1 MVHLIKI
8 MIRKTF
14 IKNIDTVVNLIKIIV
29 WKTFIKNIDKY
40 SPPPPPQKKKKKLSK
55 ILLVFNDMIADKQ
68 SSMIQYIIT
77 QISVEK
83 DLMILIMQ

>member
-40 SPPPPPQKKKKKLSK
+40 SPPPPPQKKKKTQQ
-55 ILLVFNDMIADKQ
+55 N
-68 SSMIQYIIT
+68 IT
-77 QISVEK
+77 CI
-83 DLMILIMQ
+83 

>member
-8 MIRKTF
+8 MIRKTL

-40 SPPPPPQKKKKKLSK
+40 SPPPPPQKKKKTQQ
-55 ILLVFNDMIADKQ
+55 N
-68 SSMIQYIIT
+68 IT
-77 QISVEK
+77 CI
-83 DLMILIMQ
+83 

>member
-1 MVHLIKI
+1 
-8 MIRKTF
+8 
-14 IKNIDTVVNLIKIIV
+14 
-29 WKTFIKNIDKY
+29 
-40 SPPPPPQKKKKKLSK
+40 
-55 ILLVFNDMIADKQ
+55 MIADKQ

>member
-40 SPPPPPQKKKKKLSK
+40 SPPPPPQKKKKLSK